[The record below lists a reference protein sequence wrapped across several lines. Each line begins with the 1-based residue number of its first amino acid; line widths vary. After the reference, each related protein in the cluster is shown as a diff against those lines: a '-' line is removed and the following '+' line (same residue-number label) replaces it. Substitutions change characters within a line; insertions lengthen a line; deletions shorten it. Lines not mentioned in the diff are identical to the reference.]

1 MHLHPRVSDEEM
13 LMRSMV
19 HAWLKVQPRQTSL
32 SPRPSPLYY
41 VMVFYFNWS
50 YL

>member
-13 LMRSMV
+13 LTRSMV
-19 HAWLKVQPRQTSL
+19 HARLQVLPGQTSL
-32 SPRPSPLYY
+32 SRPSPLYY